1 MNSSFDSKR
10 TPSRNSIFSLL
21 TLVILIV
28 VFIAL
33 IIVLSIFANP
43 HSPLNP
49 FPPPSLPPIVKIPTP
64 TATQRSLPGIWTP
77 TPGEISG
84 IGEPNL
90 PLDTPPLAGTSLP
103 FSTPIGG
110 FSFGLQGSPTAV
122 SSASFR
128 TDPTCSWMGVGGRV
142 YSLSNSPMK
151 GFVLRLGG
159 SINGVELGEQFRLS
173 GLDTIY
179 GPSGFEF
186 TLSGTPLQTVESY
199 WIQLQDQA
207 GNPLTDKIYFDTYAD
222 CKRNLILINFKQLF

>member
-1 MNSSFDSKR
+1 
-10 TPSRNSIFSLL
+10 
-21 TLVILIV
+21 
-28 VFIAL
+28 
-33 IIVLSIFANP
+33 
-43 HSPLNP
+43 
-49 FPPPSLPPIVKIPTP
+49 
-64 TATQRSLPGIWTP
+64 
-77 TPGEISG
+77 
-84 IGEPNL
+84 
-90 PLDTPPLAGTSLP
+90 
-103 FSTPIGG
+103 
-110 FSFGLQGSPTAV
+110 
-122 SSASFR
+122 
-128 TDPTCSWMGVGGRV
+128 
-142 YSLSNSPMK
+142 MK

>member
-1 MNSSFDSKR
+1 MKSSSFF
-10 TPSRNSIFSLL
+10 NVL
-21 TLVILIV
+21 TVGILIV
-28 VFIAL
+28 TLLGL
-33 IIVLSIFANP
+33 IITLSIFANP

-49 FPPPSLPPIVKIPTP
+49 FPPPSFPSTVQIPTP
-64 TATQRSLPGIWTP
+64 TATQRSLPVVWTP
-77 TPGEISG
+77 TSWEISG
-84 IGEPNL
+84 IGELNIS
-90 PLDTPPLAGTSLP
+90 LDTPPPASTSLP

-110 FSFGLQGSPTAV
+110 FSFGLQGNPTAV

-128 TDPTCSWMGVGGRV
+128 SNPTCSWMGVGGRV
-142 YSLSNSPMK
+142 YNLSNSPLK
-151 GFVLRLGG
+151 GLVLRLGG
-159 SINGVELGEQFRLS
+159 NINGVELEEQFRLS

-186 TLSGTPLQTVESY
+186 TLSGTPLQTVHSY